1 MADPA
6 SPARPAHPA
15 HPAHVITARGLTRR
29 FGSRVVVDDV
39 SFEVG
44 RSEIVAL
51 LGPNGAGKTTTMRML
66 AGLIAPT
73 SGAVVIDGVHLTRAT
88 GTLLRSRIGF
98 LTEAPGVWDRLTVH
112 ENLRVYAGLYGL
124 ANPNGVIDRALELF
138 ELRDR
143 ASTRAAELSKG
154 MRQKVALARALL
166 HEPRILL
173 LDEPTS
179 GLDPEITRSVRAL
192 LDDRRAAGCS
202 ILLST
207 HNLDEAERL
216 ADRVAVLHGRLLAL
230 DSPAVLR
237 QRLRTGR
244 VIVCLAGD
252 PAAHLDTAR
261 RFDRDTSV
269 DGNTIVLR
277 LASAEHDTPALVSAL
292 AAAGARIVEVR
303 QEVPALEDVYLHL
316 MGDR

>member
-1 MADPA
+1 VIA
-6 SPARPAHPA
+6 AH
-15 HPAHVITARGLTRR
+15 GLSRR

-73 SGAVVIDGVHLTRAT
+73 SGTVTIDGIGLTRAT
-88 GTLLRSRIGF
+88 GTVLRSRIGF
-98 LTEAPGVWDRLTVH
+98 LTEAPGVWDRLTVR
-112 ENLRVYAGLYGL
+112 ENLEVYAGLYGL
-124 ANPNGVIDRALELF
+124 PHPAALIDRALAQF
-138 ELRDR
+138 ELTAH
-143 ASTRAAELSKG
+143 ASARAAELSKG

-179 GLDPEITRSVRAL
+179 GLDPEITRGVRTM
-192 LDDRRAAGCS
+192 LDNRRAAGCS

-230 DSPAVLR
+230 ERPAVLR
-237 QRLRTGR
+237 RRLRTGR
-244 VIVCLAGD
+244 VIVRLADG
-252 PAAHLDTAR
+252 AAHLEVVR
-261 RFDRDTSV
+261 RFDPNASI
-269 DGNTIVLR
+269 DGETIVLR
-277 LASAEHDTPALVSAL
+277 LGDADAETPALVGAL
-292 AAAGARIVEVR
+292 TTAGARIVEVR

-316 MGDR
+316 VERINNR

>member
-1 MADPA
+1 
-6 SPARPAHPA
+6 
-15 HPAHVITARGLTRR
+15 VIAARGLMRR

-39 SFEVG
+39 SFDVG

-51 LGPNGAGKTTTMRML
+51 LGPNGAGKTTTLRML

-73 SGAVVIDGVHLTRAT
+73 RGTVAIDGVQLTRAT
-88 GTLLRSRIGF
+88 GALLRSRIGF
-98 LTEAPGVWDRLTVH
+98 LTEAPGLWDRLTVR

-124 ANPNGVIDRALELF
+124 ANHGPVIDRALDLF
-138 ELRDR
+138 ELADR

-166 HEPRILL
+166 HQPRILL

-192 LDDRRAAGCS
+192 LDERRAAGCS
-202 ILLST
+202 ILVST

-230 DSPAVLR
+230 DSPASLR

-244 VIVCLAGD
+244 VIVRLAGD
-252 PAAHLDTAR
+252 PAAHVDLAR
-261 RFDRDTSV
+261 RFDPEASM
-269 DGNTIVLR
+269 DGDTIVLH
-277 LASAEHDTPALVSAL
+277 LANAERETPALISLL
-292 AAAGARIVEVR
+292 AADNAPIVEVR
-303 QEVPALEDVYLHL
+303 QEVPLLEDVYLHL
-316 MGDR
+316 LGDR